1 MTNGLPLTNYQ
12 MRYIRLALSGIGALL
27 LLVIFTA
34 NIINTFI
41 VDGVSIADKSYIT
54 RDGFPIF
61 TDGKEYIRF
70 VKTYPRDPGVR
81 LKFHTVSKN
90 ETLWTIA
97 RRYRITIGT
106 IIGANP
112 FLASLQLKEKEVIVI
127 PRENGVL
134 LTFDDYWDIGAME
147 EKLDFEGTVTGEYRP
162 RLLKLISN
170 DDVRLA
176 FFKDSEPELVNPL
189 IETLYSY
196 HRIFKIPVR
205 GNFTSM
211 FGDRVDP
218 IFHSMSFHSGI
229 DIQAPMGTAI
239 KAAREGMVIYTGWRD
254 GFGKTIIVQHRDGYS
269 TIYAHLSRIISK
281 KGDWVTKR
289 KTIGKIGS
297 TGRSTGPHLHF
308 MLMHHGKIINPL
320 RLIW

>member
-1 MTNGLPLTNYQ
+1 MNGLPLTNYQ
-12 MRYIRLALSGIGALL
+12 MKYIRLALAGIGALL
-27 LLVIFTA
+27 FLVIFTA
-34 NIINTFI
+34 NIINTLI
-41 VDGVSIADKSYIT
+41 IDGVSVAEKSYIT

-61 TDGKEYIRF
+61 TNNKEYIRF

-81 LKFHTVSKN
+81 LNFHTVRKN

-97 RRYRITIGT
+97 KRYRVTIDT

-112 FLASLQLKEKEVIVI
+112 FLASLQIKEKEVIVV
-127 PRENGVL
+127 PRKNGVL
-134 LTFDDYWDIGAME
+134 LAFDDYWDVSAMK
-147 EKLDFEGTVTGEYRP
+147 EKLNFDGTITGEYRP

-170 DDVRLA
+170 DEMRLV
-176 FFKDSEPELVNPL
+176 FFKNSEPEVVNPL

-196 HRIFKIPVR
+196 HKIFKIPVR

-218 IFHSMSFHSGI
+218 IYHLMAFHSGI
-229 DIQAPMGTAI
+229 DIQAPMGTPI
-239 KAAREGMVIYTGWRD
+239 KAARKGMVIYTGWRD
-254 GFGKTIIVQHRDGYS
+254 GFGKTIIVQHNDGYS
-269 TIYAHLSRIISK
+269 TMYSHLSRIIAK
-281 KGDWVTKR
+281 KGDWVTKL
-289 KTIGKIGS
+289 KTIGAIGS